1 MQALPTRRHA
11 RSIAWC
17 ILRQRPTGNGG
28 HGRRDSSAAVV
39 EGLGRVVSGETRERL
54 SVSGAGLGGSPQQS
68 GSPPTSQRSL
78 LSAQRFRGKRTGVD
92 GRGQ

>member
-17 ILRQRPTGNGG
+17 ILRQRATGNGE
-28 HGRRDSSAAVV
+28 HGRRDSSAAVI
-39 EGLGRVVSGETRERL
+39 EGLGRVVSGERL

-68 GSPPTSQRSL
+68 GSPPTSQPAASSHSFGAEISREENGS
-78 LSAQRFRGKRTGVD
+78 
-92 GRGQ
+92 

>member
-1 MQALPTRRHA
+1 MQALPTTRA
-11 RSIAWC
+11 REIAWC

-68 GSPPTSQRSL
+68 GSPPTSQPAASSHSFGAEISREENGS
-78 LSAQRFRGKRTGVD
+78 
-92 GRGQ
+92 